1 MAPAGGIHAPLLK
14 FLYLTLSA
22 QCKKS
27 SCHLGFDI
35 HNGYF
40 GLIFLLCKG
49 QSAVRHAIP
58 YRQVL
63 FFARITI
70 NHTRKYM
77 ENCKDFI

>member
-35 HNGYF
+35 HNRFF
-40 GLIFLLCKG
+40 GLISLLCNG

-58 YRQVL
+58 YTDRSYFLRGLQL
-63 FFARITI
+63 I
-70 NHTRKYM
+70 TRKYM